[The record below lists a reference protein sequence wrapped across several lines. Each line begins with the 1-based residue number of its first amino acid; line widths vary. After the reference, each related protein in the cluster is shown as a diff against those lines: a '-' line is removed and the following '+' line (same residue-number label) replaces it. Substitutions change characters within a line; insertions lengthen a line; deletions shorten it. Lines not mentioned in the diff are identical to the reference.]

1 MMKIILIISHR
12 VLSGPVGIKSS
23 PTVQNC
29 PFGVCSG
36 WNRTNYTG
44 VYCRDCFVIWLWCAS
59 SMFYNEEIA
68 ESCPD
73 TAEEE
78 KPDSDTT
85 LYISNSLNY
94 LT

>member
-1 MMKIILIISHR
+1 
-12 VLSGPVGIKSS
+12 
-23 PTVQNC
+23 
-29 PFGVCSG
+29 
-36 WNRTNYTG
+36 
-44 VYCRDCFVIWLWCAS
+44 
-59 SMFYNEEIA
+59 MFYNEEIA